1 VSRRTIYKAA
11 GSTEVRELLQSILTL
26 ELLRPSRTLWLVSP
40 WLSDIPVLDNAA
52 GGYSC
57 IEPSWPL
64 SSVPLSSVLI
74 ALALR
79 GAMVRVQTRA
89 DVSEAVVQKLRRRA
103 SLERASLEIQ
113 DVGSTLHSKGI
124 AGDGYLLSG
133 SMNLTYNGVEV
144 LDELVHFDTDR
155 ALVDQAHVAF
165 TSQWER
171 SRHP

>member
-1 VSRRTIYKAA
+1 VS
-11 GSTEVRELLQSILTL
+11 G
-26 ELLRPSRTLWLVSP
+26 
-40 WLSDIPVLDNAA
+40 
-52 GGYSC
+52 
-57 IEPSWPL
+57 
-64 SSVPLSSVLI
+64 
-74 ALALR
+74 
-79 GAMVRVQTRA
+79 
-89 DVSEAVVQKLRRRA
+89 AVVQKLRRRA

-155 ALVDQAHVAF
+155 ELVDQAHVAF